1 MRDLFRFLYRQR
13 NNLLFLA
20 LMGLALSMLVTG
32 NMHHRAQA
40 ISSSTAW
47 VGRMYQWRSGITEFT
62 SLRDV
67 NRALAEELARERVRN
82 TSVRNGH
89 DSSEVQLDT
98 TVQQRFRFIT
108 AQVINSTV
116 HKEKNFLTLDRG
128 VVDGIHEGMGVIGS
142 QGIVGMVRE
151 ASPHF
156 ALVTSVLNNDL
167 PVSVQL
173 KGSRYFGLLK
183 WDTSDPTMASL
194 SDIAKHVVVDKGDT
208 VVTRGGDGVFPV
220 GEPVGTVAAV
230 TDDPGSNFRTIRVRL
245 SEDLTRAGY
254 VHVVVDLLKAERDT
268 LEAKAQQP

>member
-1 MRDLFRFLYRQR
+1 
-13 NNLLFLA
+13 
-20 LMGLALSMLVTG
+20 
-32 NMHHRAQA
+32 
-40 ISSSTAW
+40 
-47 VGRMYQWRSGITEFT
+47 
-62 SLRDV
+62 
-67 NRALAEELARERVRN
+67 
-82 TSVRNGH
+82 
-89 DSSEVQLDT
+89 
-98 TVQQRFRFIT
+98 
-108 AQVINSTV
+108 
-116 HKEKNFLTLDRG
+116 
-128 VVDGIHEGMGVIGS
+128 
-142 QGIVGMVRE
+142 RE